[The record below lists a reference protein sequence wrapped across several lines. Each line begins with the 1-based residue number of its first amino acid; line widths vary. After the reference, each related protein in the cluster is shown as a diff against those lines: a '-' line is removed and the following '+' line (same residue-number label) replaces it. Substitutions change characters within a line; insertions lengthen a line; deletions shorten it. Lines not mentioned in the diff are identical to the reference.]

1 MRQFVHVCGR
11 CDALCDVHGGTV
23 HVLRMVRDAA
33 NVVALPD
40 VLYQVASRINYLS
53 RGGRPQVWPP
63 GMRLLTDFVKCV
75 LTSH

>member
-1 MRQFVHVCGR
+1 MCGRMVFDSVCNVDLMRQFVHVCGR

-40 VLYQVASRINYLS
+40 VI
-53 RGGRPQVWPP
+53 
-63 GMRLLTDFVKCV
+63 
-75 LTSH
+75 